1 MINFYVARLS
11 AEKVITIIIE
21 DTNDNSPE
29 FVSVPTGLLSPAT
42 SPGAKITTVLATDR
56 WEKTPAS
63 VCICLQ
69 GSWVLPIAPVTLPPQ
84 YVTYDKILLIANF
97 YIANF
102 KPWQNVPKCTA
113 KQMHKYCN

>member
-1 MINFYVARLS
+1 MPKCDKFYVARLS

-63 VCICLQ
+63 VCIWSLQ
-69 GSWVLPIAPVTLPPQ
+69 EFLSPNKHTNVCVT
-84 YVTYDKILLIANF
+84 
-97 YIANF
+97 
-102 KPWQNVPKCTA
+102 
-113 KQMHKYCN
+113 

>member
-1 MINFYVARLS
+1 MIKFYVARLS

-56 WEKTPAS
+56 WKINPVS
-63 VCICLQ
+63 VCNWSL
-69 GSWVLPIAPVTLPPQ
+69 VLPIAPVTKPPQ
-84 YVTYDKILLIANF
+84 YANYDNI
-97 YIANF
+97 
-102 KPWQNVPKCTA
+102 
-113 KQMHKYCN
+113 